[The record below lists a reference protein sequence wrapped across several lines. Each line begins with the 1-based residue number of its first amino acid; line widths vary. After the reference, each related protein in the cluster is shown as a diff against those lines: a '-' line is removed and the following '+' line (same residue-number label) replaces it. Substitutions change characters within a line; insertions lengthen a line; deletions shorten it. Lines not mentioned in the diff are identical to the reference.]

1 MRTQGLTLVETLV
14 ALAVVGIAF
23 GALLLSQVSNL
34 RASAQ
39 SRYATDAKAAAVRVL
54 EDRSAQ
60 VLRSEIPSGLAGLPS
75 DFCKTNPSDTRCAQ
89 VDDPTT
95 GRSFYFVDYYYRCP
109 TPVTP
114 PPALRG
120 GNANRLRQVD
130 CVGTVQQGGIEVD
143 WRIFGES
150 GIRGEGVVTV
160 VVTAQ
165 HPRGARVTMG
175 RRVTCYDV
183 YPSPT
188 QDKPAPCPPPGG
200 GRP

>member
-1 MRTQGLTLVETLV
+1 M
-14 ALAVVGIAF
+14 
-23 GALLLSQVSNL
+23 SQVSNL
-34 RASAQ
+34 EASAQ
-39 SRYATDAKAAAVRVL
+39 SRYATDTKAAAVRVL
-54 EDRSAQ
+54 EEKSAE
-60 VLRSEIPSGLAGLPS
+60 VLKSEVPSTLPTS
-75 DFCKTNPSDTRCAQ
+75 DFCKTSPTDPRCAQ
-89 VDDPTT
+89 VDDPAT

-109 TPVTP
+109 TLVNP
-114 PPALRG
+114 PQALRRG
-120 GNANRLRQVD
+120 SASNLRPVS
-130 CVGTVQQGGIEVD
+130 CSGTEQQGGIEVG
-143 WRIFGES
+143 WRILGES

-165 HPRGARVTMG
+165 HTRGARVTMG

>member
-1 MRTQGLTLVETLV
+1 MKPNGLTLVETLI

-23 GALLLSQVSNL
+23 GALLMSQVSNL

-54 EDRSAQ
+54 EAKSAE
-60 VLRSEIPSGLAGLPS
+60 VLKSEILTPPSAYI
-75 DFCKTNPSDTRCAQ
+75 
-89 VDDPTT
+89 DDPQTN
-95 GRSFYFVDYYYRCP
+95 RSFYFVDYFYGCP
-109 TPVTP
+109 SPVSP
-114 PPALRG
+114 KAPLRE
-120 GNANRLRQVD
+120 GNQNNLRQVT
-130 CVGTVQQGGIEVD
+130 CSGTENLGAVQVSWNIL
-143 WRIFGES
+143 GES

-165 HPRGARVTMG
+165 HTRGARVTMG

>member
-1 MRTQGLTLVETLV
+1 MKRQGLTLVETLI

-54 EDRSAQ
+54 EAKSAE
-60 VLRSEIPSGLAGLPS
+60 VLKSEILTPPSPYIDDS
-75 DFCKTNPSDTRCAQ
+75 QTN
-89 VDDPTT
+89 
-95 GRSFYFVDYYYRCP
+95 RSFYFVDYFYRCP
-109 TPVTP
+109 STVKP
-114 PPALRG
+114 PNALRG
-120 GNANRLRQVD
+120 GNQNNLRQVA
-130 CVGTVQQGGIEVD
+130 CSGTENLGAVRVSWD
-143 WRIFGES
+143 VLGES
-150 GIRGEGVVTV
+150 GIRGEGVVTI
-160 VVTAQ
+160 VVTAT
-165 HPRGARVTMG
+165 HNRGARVTMG